1 MRRGARRSGVRA
13 ARVVAAHLLGQ
24 AAQARGQA
32 QSGGRTVTLAA
43 PSDEDFSALLE
54 RVFNDQVRAWTAE
67 AEATEHFPRALIEYL
82 GREGVFAA
90 KWGDAQQPD
99 VADVIALAIELG
111 KLGSA
116 GIAVGVSL
124 HDSAIAILR
133 RFARHDYLRDIA
145 ERAIRGDAVLCIG
158 ASEESGGSDLQIVG
172 TEVRSARG
180 GFEVRGV
187 KKFVSLSPI
196 ADYVMAVARDVGDD
210 PSSRKGNVVVIAVP
224 LDDPGVRVQAPY
236 RKVGAGPLDTAA
248 VHIDTWVPAE
258 ALVARAGTGLAA
270 ISWGL
275 AHERMSVAGQ
285 VASNCQRLLGITLA
299 RMMDRRQFGH
309 TLYEHQ
315 ALRMRIA
322 DLQARVDML
331 RHALTGIAA
340 GKKLDLRTAA
350 AMKVT
355 AARLGEEVV
364 SECMH
369 IFGGTGY
376 LIDETPMGQW
386 WRDMKLARVGGGTD
400 EVLWELVAA
409 AMKPDHDGYA
419 AMMAH

>member
-1 MRRGARRSGVRA
+1 VT
-13 ARVVAAHLLGQ
+13 VAAPIPAGTDDFAALLG
-24 AAQARGQA
+24 
-32 QSGGRTVTLAA
+32 
-43 PSDEDFSALLE
+43 
-54 RVFNDQVRAWTAE
+54 RVFDDRVAAWTAE
-67 AEATEHFPRALIEYL
+67 AEATERFPRELIEYL

-90 KWGDAQQPD
+90 KWGQDTQPD
-99 VADVIALAIELG
+99 VGKVIALATELG
-111 KLGSA
+111 RLGSA

-133 RFARHDYLRDIA
+133 RFARTEHLRDIA
-145 ERAIRGDAVLCIG
+145 EEAIHGDAVLCIG

-180 GFEVRGV
+180 GFEVKGI

-196 ADYVMAVARDVGDD
+196 ADYVMAVARSVDGD
-210 PSSRKGNVVVIAVP
+210 PSSRHGNVVVVAVP
-224 LDDPGVRVQAPY
+224 LDDPGVSVQTPY
-236 RKVGAGPLDTAA
+236 RKVGAGPLATAA
-248 VHIDTWVPAE
+248 VHIDTWVPAD

-315 ALRMRIA
+315 ALRMRMA

-340 GKKLDLRTAA
+340 GKTLDLRTAA

-364 SECMH
+364 NECMH

-376 LIDETPMGQW
+376 LVDETPLGQY

-419 AMMAH
+419 AMMGRR